1 MAPPTRKSKR
11 LRETQAPEGFNEG
24 HASLDDSGMQTN
36 TVNSIQVSVGGQDVS
51 VQHANGPTPTQRKL
65 TGKGK
70 RTSASFNDSPGIPAA
85 VQPTPAKKARNVATL
100 SSSNPSRPYVFGSAP
115 RFDPGPRDYDAYP
128 TTEEGSDDEDD
139 LADLPQGPPDK
150 IHKAMAAESPSWL
163 DPAITDRRA
172 TPVRKTISTETLSS
186 EHGTSP
192 ANMLSPAPVF
202 ETTAP
207 VGSSSE
213 QGQATTESSSA
224 WPAET
229 NLVLPPGVTRVKVTQ
244 QSPLI
249 RDVIQCAIE
258 DLQSSLL
265 FIDAFPHGILIISFV
280 RQALNIA
287 AQKRCPAALSI
298 QRRLL
303 HDQDYMLKFAPVLRA
318 RIPLFRSE
326 VKDRCNAIVLGE
338 FSSMTP
344 EDIVH
349 SVEWQRSGYKYVYP
363 RGPKVPGANRLV
375 MQSQP
380 YRNRRIIWAIHD
392 LYFVE
397 GVGNPSFSTRFDQ
410 AFPRRIGNDGVTV
423 REVPI
428 PMVALVSTAL
438 YASIYEWRTG
448 VQQPA
453 EFSGNAYFGV
463 YKAHVQTL
471 EIIRDQRSNAYH
483 TMMAS
488 IYSQACSSAGN
499 GGHPS
504 SSSSQITELDL
515 DLLE

>member
-1 MAPPTRKSKR
+1 M
-11 LRETQAPEGFNEG
+11 
-24 HASLDDSGMQTN
+24 
-36 TVNSIQVSVGGQDVS
+36 S
-51 VQHANGPTPTQRKL
+51 VQLVVVLCLFTWLVRV
-65 TGKGK
+65 
-70 RTSASFNDSPGIPAA
+70 RRWDSHHPEVLQG
-85 VQPTPAKKARNVATL
+85 
-100 SSSNPSRPYVFGSAP
+100 
-115 RFDPGPRDYDAYP
+115 FDPGPRDYDTYP
-128 TTEEGSDDEDD
+128 TTEEGSDHEDD

-163 DPAITDRRA
+163 DPAITDRCA

-186 EHGTSP
+186 EH
-192 ANMLSPAPVF
+192 APVF

-229 NLVLPPGVTRVKVTQ
+229 NLVLPSGVTRVKVTQ

-298 QRRLL
+298 QRCLL
-303 HDQDYMLKFAPVLRA
+303 HNQDYMLKFAPVLRA
-318 RIPLFRSE
+318 QIPLFRSE

-380 YRNRRIIWAIHD
+380 YHNRRIIWAIHD

-410 AFPRRIGNDGVTV
+410 AFPRHIGNDGVTV

-438 YASIYEWRTG
+438 YASIYEWCTG